1 MSAVG
6 DLGGTNEAVWYVADL
21 DFFPSPC
28 SGSDIVFQN
37 AFL

>member
-21 DFFPSPC
+21 DFFLLL
-28 SGSDIVFQN
+28 VLVQT
-37 AFL
+37 